1 MPCPQAFPSRADM
14 RGLVEQRALVKKCP
28 LVTAEE
34 LAGMEPDELEQ
45 RVVRLDKLFQSEDL

>member
-1 MPCPQAFPSRADM
+1 M